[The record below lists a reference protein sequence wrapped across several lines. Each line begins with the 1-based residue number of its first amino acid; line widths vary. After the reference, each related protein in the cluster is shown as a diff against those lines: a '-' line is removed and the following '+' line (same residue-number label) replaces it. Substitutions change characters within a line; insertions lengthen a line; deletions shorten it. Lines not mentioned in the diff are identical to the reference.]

1 MRLGDPA
8 GRIADLLGVLGL
20 YLFALHAWFHSARA
34 AIGIALMLI
43 ACVIQARR
51 MFVVAMRWP
60 LAWAVV
66 VSAGYVLARAGVAV
80 LEDPMRA
87 GDHLEDAIR
96 LIYLSGF
103 LVVAWWAAGDPRRVL
118 IALALA
124 LAGFVLGRLEHFDF
138 QATHQWWTSRQSF
151 GLASEIAFGQYSAAA
166 ALGLSLMT
174 PRFWR
179 AVRSHRWRWVA
190 AGLWGLLL
198 LLMLQWVVI
207 SQSRGVWLA
216 LAVVA
221 AGLMFAHRKRTAAM
235 GWRRS
240 LLIATV
246 ALALLSTLGYVNR
259 DALLS
264 RFGAEADSYARI
276 LSGDLQGVHGVN
288 EDGSQRPVGLRVR
301 MLLFGL
307 EHTRDNVVFGSGPG
321 VTRSLISEQ
330 GEASFRQFHD
340 LHNAYLE
347 VVLRLGLVGATLIG
361 ACLWLLGS
369 ESRQAYRRGSI
380 DPDLYW
386 VLVSAIALHLLVAL
400 TNFRMLNADWR
411 FYWLL
416 FGGALASFAIPPRR
430 PTGGVG

>member
-80 LEDPMRA
+80 LQDPMRA

-151 GLASEIAFGQYSAAA
+151 GLASESSWPR
-166 ALGLSLMT
+166 AL
-174 PRFWR
+174 
-179 AVRSHRWRWVA
+179 
-190 AGLWGLLL
+190 
-198 LLMLQWVVI
+198 
-207 SQSRGVWLA
+207 
-216 LAVVA
+216 
-221 AGLMFAHRKRTAAM
+221 
-235 GWRRS
+235 
-240 LLIATV
+240 
-246 ALALLSTLGYVNR
+246 
-259 DALLS
+259 
-264 RFGAEADSYARI
+264 
-276 LSGDLQGVHGVN
+276 
-288 EDGSQRPVGLRVR
+288 
-301 MLLFGL
+301 
-307 EHTRDNVVFGSGPG
+307 
-321 VTRSLISEQ
+321 
-330 GEASFRQFHD
+330 
-340 LHNAYLE
+340 
-347 VVLRLGLVGATLIG
+347 
-361 ACLWLLGS
+361 
-369 ESRQAYRRGSI
+369 
-380 DPDLYW
+380 
-386 VLVSAIALHLLVAL
+386 
-400 TNFRMLNADWR
+400 
-411 FYWLL
+411 
-416 FGGALASFAIPPRR
+416 
-430 PTGGVG
+430 